1 MAVKPRDIITD
12 VEMKLGQNNALCD
25 YPGKM
30 ITAGTMAIALY
41 WLSMA
46 GLVVYSI
53 NYHSNNN
60 GTQRLVE
67 FSQLYERESFR

>member
-1 MAVKPRDIITD
+1 MVAKPRDIITD
-12 VEMKLGQNNALCD
+12 VEMKLGQNNSFCD

-41 WLSMA
+41 WLSMV
-46 GLVVYSI
+46 GLVVYGI
-53 NYHSNNN
+53 HYHSNNN
-60 GTQRLVE
+60 LTQRLVE